1 MQTAKE
7 DFSEILIYIHKKKQ
21 HLPKFTEVEL
31 QESLA

>member
-7 DFSEILIYIHKKKQ
+7 DFSEILIYIHKKN